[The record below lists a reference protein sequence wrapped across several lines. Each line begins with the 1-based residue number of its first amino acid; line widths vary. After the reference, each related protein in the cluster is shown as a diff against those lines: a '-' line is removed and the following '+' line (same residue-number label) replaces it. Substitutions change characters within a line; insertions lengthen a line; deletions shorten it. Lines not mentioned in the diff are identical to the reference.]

1 MILLDTHVL
10 IWLDQGSSD
19 LGASCRAAADSAL
32 ADDAL
37 AVSAISFWEVAML
50 AQRNR
55 LSLDMEVSVWRR
67 DLLVAGVRELAVDGR
82 IGIRAALL
90 AELQRDPADRLIA
103 ATAQVYGATLAT
115 ADQQLLDWRAD
126 LPRLNA
132 RK

>member
-10 IWLDQGSSD
+10 IWLDQDSSD
-19 LGASCRAAADSAL
+19 LGANCRAAADSAL

-50 AQRNR
+50 AQRKR
-55 LSLDMEVSVWRR
+55 LSFDMQVSVWRR

-82 IGIRAALL
+82 IGIQAASL

-115 ADQQLLDWRAD
+115 ADQRLLDWRAD

>member
-10 IWLDQGSSD
+10 IWLDQDSSD

-32 ADDAL
+32 ADDVL

-55 LSLDMEVSVWRR
+55 LSLDMEVSEWRR

-90 AELQRDPADRLIA
+90 AELQRDPADSLIA